1 MASRAAPTSLLAS
14 LLLALQI
21 FAPPLLACGRGT
33 QERPWP
39 VLLLTADTLRPD
51 YLSLNGQPL
60 PTTPYLDSLLEE
72 GVYFEQA
79 ITPVARTT
87 PALASLLTGAYPHRT
102 GVRDLTDSLSPE
114 VIPIAE
120 VLRERGYQTLAVV
133 TNQVLG
139 RPRRLDRG
147 FEVYDAASDAR
158 TASATT
164 DAALRYIDALDPQRP
179 AFVWVHYIDPHV
191 PYHPPPEWA
200 ERFDPGYRGRYQLN
214 FGWQPRAGE
223 PPSLHRAFPEDLPK
237 GEATHRNPLPERVNE
252 HIRRLYAGDVRSMDD
267 ELERLV
273 TRLQELYHGRLLVV
287 FTADHGESLGEHD
300 FYFDH
305 GDYVSNAETRVP
317 LAFVLP
323 QQHARHAT
331 GRRTGFVSLVDV
343 VPTLLDL
350 LDIPHSP
357 ALDAQ
362 LEGRSLAGSIA
373 GKPLEELP
381 VFAESGHSYYP
392 DLVHGLVR
400 NDVAGRFRAVF
411 LGHDK
416 LIWTPFAKASQA
428 WQYYRVDDDPN
439 ETHDLAAANAPQ
451 VAQLRHHLDTWLAR
465 AGHEKRA
472 TSLDPQDEAALR
484 ALGYLN

>member
-1 MASRAAPTSLLAS
+1 MAFRAAPTSLLAP
-14 LLLALQI
+14 LLLALPI
-21 FAPPLLACGRGT
+21 LVAPLLGCERAAQ
-33 QERPWP
+33 QEPWS

-51 YLSLNGQPL
+51 YMSLNGQPL
-60 PTTPYLDSLLEE
+60 PTTPYLDRLIGE

-79 ITPVARTT
+79 ITPMARTT

-102 GVRDLTDSLSPE
+102 GVRDLTDSLAPE
-114 VIPIAE
+114 VTSIAE
-120 VLRERGYQTLAVV
+120 MLRERGYQTLAVV

-139 RPRRLDRG
+139 RQRRLDRG
-147 FEVYDAASDAR
+147 FDVYDAASDAR

-164 DAALRYIDALDPQRP
+164 DTALRFIDALDPQRP

-191 PYHPPPEWA
+191 PYHPPPELA
-200 ERFDPGYRGRYQLN
+200 ERFDPGYRDRYQFN

-267 ELERLV
+267 QLERLV
-273 TRLQELYHGRLLVV
+273 ARLQTLYRDRLIVV

-305 GDYVSNAETRVP
+305 GDHVSNAETRVP
-317 LAFVLP
+317 LAFILP
-323 QQHARHAT
+323 RQHPHYAT
-331 GRRTGFVSLVDV
+331 GRRAGFVSLVDV
-343 VPTLLDL
+343 LPTLVDL
-350 LDIPHSP
+350 LEIPRSP
-357 ALDAQ
+357 ALDGQ
-362 LEGRSLAGSIA
+362 IEGRSLAGSIS

-392 DLVHGLVR
+392 DLVRGLVR
-400 NDVAGRFRAVF
+400 NDVSGRFRAVF
-411 LGHDK
+411 QGRDK
-416 LIWTPFAKASQA
+416 LIWTPFAGPTRA
-428 WQYYRVDDDPN
+428 WQYYRVDEDPH
-439 ETHDLAAANAPQ
+439 ETRDLAAASAPE
-451 VAQLRHHLDTWLAR
+451 VARLRQHLDAWLAR
-465 AGHEKRA
+465 AGKEQRA
-472 TSLDPQDEAALR
+472 TTLDPQDEAALR